1 MAKLTVPQRGQPLD
15 VSYMYQLVETVNQ
28 LSDIVGTN
36 QSVTQIKND
45 KSGTSNTVGTGRASI
60 VGITAVVASSK
71 DITATDNQVPFS
83 VNYNFKHP
91 PIVVAT
97 PFDTG
102 NTNAGKNVSVVITQ
116 VTASTASFLVRFNT
130 VGVATVD
137 VNVLAIGIP
146 N

>member
-45 KSGTSNTVGTGRASI
+45 KTGTSNTVGTGRASI

-71 DITATDNQVPFS
+71 DITATDNQVPFA
-83 VNYNFKHP
+83 VNYNFKYP

-116 VTASTASFLVRFNT
+116 VTGTTASFLVRFNT
-130 VGVATVD
+130 TGVASVD

>member
-15 VSYMYQLVETVNQ
+15 VSYMYSLVETVNQ
-28 LSDIVGTN
+28 LSEIVGSN
-36 QSVTQIKND
+36 QSITEIKGS
-45 KSGTSNTVGTGRASI
+45 SGVPKTVATGRAVIYGVTKS
-60 VGITAVVASSK
+60 VATSK
-71 DITATDNQVPFS
+71 NVISTDNEVTFN
-83 VNYNFKHP
+83 VDYNFNSP

-97 PFDTG
+97 PWNAG
-102 NTNAGKNVSVVITQ
+102 NTDAGKNVSVVITQ

>member
-15 VSYMYQLVETVNQ
+15 VYYMYQLVETVNQ

-36 QSVTQIKND
+36 QSVAQFKND
-45 KSGTSNTVGTGRASI
+45 KLGTSKSIGTGRASI

-71 DITATDNQVPFS
+71 DITATDNQVPFA
-83 VNYNFKHP
+83 VTYNFKYP

-102 NTNAGKNVSVVITQ
+102 NTPAGKNVSVVITQ
-116 VTASTASFLVRFNT
+116 VSATTASFLVRFNT
-130 VGVATVD
+130 TGVATVD